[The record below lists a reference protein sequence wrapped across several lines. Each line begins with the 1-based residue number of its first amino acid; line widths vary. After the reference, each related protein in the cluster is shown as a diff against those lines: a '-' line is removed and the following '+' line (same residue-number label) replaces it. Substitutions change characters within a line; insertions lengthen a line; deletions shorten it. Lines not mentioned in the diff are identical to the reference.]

1 MFPVI
6 VRDASRREG
15 NGARGHVANCTV
27 AKRFDSISL
36 GGRRGHPVPHRTA
49 TRGLNMIENLARSRA
64 ILPTRSL
71 CSAIVLLSCVS
82 FLFGGCSIRK
92 RPSVPWATAVQ
103 VRPAVQPRP
112 ATVSTVSDDP
122 VPELRL
128 ELPPF
133 PPRLFY
139 VRIMP
144 PRPRA
149 SMTAANGA
157 YEP

>member
-1 MFPVI
+1 MM
-6 VRDASRREG
+6 E
-15 NGARGHVANCTV
+15 NVA
-27 AKRFDSISL
+27 
-36 GGRRGHPVPHRTA
+36 P
-49 TRGLNMIENLARSRA
+49 SRA

-139 VRIMP
+139 VRSMP

-149 SMTAANGA
+149 SVTPANGGTETA
-157 YEP
+157 KLEGPAPGIATQLTPRQTSVAQQQTDPRSTVAERERP